1 MNQYWSDILNSL
13 TPYKAGEQPQN
24 RTYIKLNTNENPYPP
39 SQKSI
44 EKIKDLASDEL
55 RLYPDP
61 EANQLKKAIS
71 DYYNVPKDAVFVGNS
86 SDEVLAL
93 SFLSFFQQKDPIL
106 FPDLT
111 YSFYPVYCSLY
122 NIKFECIPLTE
133 NFDIEI
139 KDFTRTNGGII
150 FPNPNAPT
158 GKYLETSKIETLLQQ
173 NQNSAVIID
182 EAYVDFGGESC
193 IFLTA
198 KYPNLLITQTF
209 SKSRSL
215 AGLRVGFAVG
225 NPELIDGLN
234 RVKNS
239 FNSYPL
245 DRLAIGGAV
254 EAILDREYFDR
265 CCNLII
271 KTREWTKE
279 ALESLGFYIVPS
291 QANFLFVKHPHY
303 SGKFIYEQLKN
314 RGILVRYFDKDR
326 IREFVRVSIGTIEDM
341 KTFID
346 AIEIII
352 NLPE

>member
-1 MNQYWSDILNSL
+1 MSKYWSEVLKNL

-24 RTYIKLNTNENPYPP
+24 QIYIKLNTNENPYPP
-39 SQKSI
+39 SPEAI
-44 EKIKDLASDEL
+44 EKIKYLASGEL

-61 EANQLKKAIS
+61 EANELKKAIA
-71 DYYNVPKDAVFVGNS
+71 DYYNADRNNVFVGNS

-93 SFLSFFQQKDPIL
+93 SFISFFKQKEPIL

-122 NIKFECIPLTE
+122 EIKYQCIPLTE
-133 NFDIEI
+133 KFDIKIE
-139 KDFTRTNGGII
+139 DYDRTNGGII

-158 GKYLETSKIETLLQQ
+158 GKYLELNKIETLLQQ
-173 NQNSAVIID
+173 NKDSVVIID
-182 EAYVDFGGESC
+182 EAYIDFGGETC
-193 IFLTA
+193 ISLIDR
-198 KYPNLLITQTF
+198 YPNLLVTQTF
-209 SKSRSL
+209 SKSRAL

-225 NPELIDGLN
+225 NKELIEGLN

-245 DRLAIGGAV
+245 DRLAIGGGVA
-254 EAILDREYFDR
+254 AILDREYFDR

-279 ALESLGFYIVPS
+279 ALTSLGFYVLPS
-291 QANFLFVKHPHY
+291 KANFLFIKHPKY

-314 RGILVRYFDKDR
+314 KGILVRYFDKDR

-341 KTFID
+341 KKFIE
-346 AIEIII
+346 AIEVII
-352 NLPE
+352 NLLE

>member
-39 SQKSI
+39 SKKSI

-61 EANQLKKAIS
+61 EANQLKKAIA
-71 DYYNVPKDAVFVGNS
+71 DYYKVPKDAVFVGNS

-93 SFLSFFQQKDPIL
+93 SFLSFFQQKEPIL

-122 NIKFECIPLTE
+122 SIKFECIPLTE

-139 KDFTRTNGGII
+139 KDFARTNGGII

-193 IFLTA
+193 IFLTK
-198 KYPNLLITQTF
+198 KYSNLLVTQTF

-291 QANFLFVKHPHY
+291 QANFLFIKHHHY